1 MGLFDKSG
9 SPDPV
14 ESIPAA
20 TFHQPFTEV
29 GLGGCSTNERKA
41 EIADQMLAQVGAA
54 LVPAAMEHIRSTGT
68 SIDKAAFYRSIGRE
82 AAEAIDLFL
91 QGGFGEH

>member
-1 MGLFDKSG
+1 MGLFNESG
-9 SPDPV
+9 FPDPV
-14 ESIPAA
+14 ESMIGGKLQRA
-20 TFHQPFTEV
+20 FTEV

-41 EIADQMLAQVGAA
+41 EIADQMLAQIGAA
-54 LVPAAMEHIRSTGT
+54 LVPAAMEHIRSTGA

-91 QGGFGEH
+91 RGGFGEQ